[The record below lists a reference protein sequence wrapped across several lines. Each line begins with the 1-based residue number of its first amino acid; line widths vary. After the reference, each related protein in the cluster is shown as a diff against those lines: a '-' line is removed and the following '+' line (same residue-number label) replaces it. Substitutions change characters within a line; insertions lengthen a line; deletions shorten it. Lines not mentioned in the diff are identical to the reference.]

1 MNDAITDPLASAG
14 LTPEESRRLRPFLD
28 DGGRLRQWPAKRSTQ
43 LSALRWLATHFDP
56 ARQYTEKD
64 VDAILQDL
72 HSFADWALLRRDMI
86 DAGLLGRTRDC
97 RRYWKTAPTP
107 SR

>member
-1 MNDAITDPLASAG
+1 MNDAMIDPLADAG
-14 LTPEESRRLRPFLD
+14 LTPEETRRLRPFM
-28 DGGRLRQWPAKRSTQ
+28 DGARLRQWPAKRSTQ
-43 LSALRWLATHFDP
+43 LAALRWMATHFDS

-86 DAGLLGRTRDC
+86 EAGLLGRTRDC
-97 RRYWKTAPTP
+97 RAYWKPAPRPTQ
-107 SR
+107 S